1 VTIKEETAE
10 RAKRIAAALIEA
22 TAARRRSEVDVRIPR
37 AREKTETPGQVM
49 DLAGHQGR
57 NVLAARSGDRRRR
70 RVAVAS
76 TQRRSE
82 EAEICRAKVEL
93 VQR

>member
-49 DLAGHQGR
+49 DLAGLQEETSSQRAPATGDGGASRLPQH
-57 NVLAARSGDRRRR
+57 NAA
-70 RVAVAS
+70 
-76 TQRRSE
+76 
-82 EAEICRAKVEL
+82 AKI
-93 VQR
+93 